1 MSFSSPTTWPYYV
14 YFYRD
19 EAPSIAYPPYAGS
32 GSNSNFDNLYST
44 FSVGESTECWYD
56 PKENDVYFEQP
67 NDDGKVD
74 ANRGWI
80 GAGFG
85 IAFFLI
91 AIVLLVFFCLSIQTR
106 YERDFSRAYK
116 DHKDQEMATQ
126 SQYATQS
133 GQDQS
138 SMPVAHAVAVP
149 M

>member
-1 MSFSSPTTWPYYV
+1 VDFSSPSTWPYYL

-19 EAPSIAYPPYAGS
+19 EAPSADYPPYSGS
-32 GSNSNFDNLYST
+32 GTNSDFDNLYST

-56 PKENDVYFEQP
+56 PVENEVYFEKP
-67 NDDGKVD
+67 NEDGKVD

-91 AIVLLVFFCLSIQTR
+91 GIVLLVLFCLTMQKR
-106 YERDFSRAYK
+106 YESGRSRAYK
-116 DHKDQEMATQ
+116 DYKDQEMTH
-126 SQYATQS
+126 QS
-133 GQDQS
+133 GQQGQS